1 MENITKENNNKTTTT
16 INDSVN
22 ETIKRFQ
29 ITIIKTVEEII
40 VKKMSIINLDIM
52 KTIRTTLEV
61 QQLPQQRVTQE
72 N

>member
-1 MENITKENNNKTTTT
+1 
-16 INDSVN
+16 
-22 ETIKRFQ
+22 
-29 ITIIKTVEEII
+29 
-40 VKKMSIINLDIM
+40 MSIINLDIM